1 MRFITEDNQNVNLIN
16 HTLEMIKLNPSLI
29 IRIGTDSQNFS
40 DKTKFVTS
48 VVYRWSGRKGAH
60 YIFIKENITRIKD
73 DYSRLY
79 KEGLKTMQVYDIF
92 RENGIK
98 IDALE
103 FDFNNLKKT
112 ISYKLVSDFKGWCEG
127 LGEKAIFKSGELIAT
142 KSSDHQCR
150 I

>member
-60 YIFIKENITRIKD
+60 YIFIKENINIDIQEKSKD
-73 DYSRLY
+73 
-79 KEGLKTMQVYDIF
+79 
-92 RENGIK
+92 
-98 IDALE
+98 IDNIS
-103 FDFNNLKKT
+103 FNLDNIVL
-112 ISYKLVSDFKGWCEG
+112 
-127 LGEKAIFKSGELIAT
+127 
-142 KSSDHQCR
+142 
-150 I
+150 